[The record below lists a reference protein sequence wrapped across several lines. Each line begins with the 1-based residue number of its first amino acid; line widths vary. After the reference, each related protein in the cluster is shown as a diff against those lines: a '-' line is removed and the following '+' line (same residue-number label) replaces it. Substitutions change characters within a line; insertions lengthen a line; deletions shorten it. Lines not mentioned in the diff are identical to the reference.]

1 MINRLS
7 RITKLQRMKKKKK
20 KKQILSLLFIFKK
33 LCKII
38 WIANVLFNGRGRR
51 NADGG
56 YSRNERRTCDT
67 VLAIARKRWCFR
79 KSKAGQ
85 PLTCGHPPDLHTIHL
100 SLSLLLPSIFRS
112 VGRARG
118 RRSSRSPSQ
127 KISSVVRSSW
137 YLTTAQPHG
146 IT

>member
-7 RITKLQRMKKKKK
+7 RITKLQRMKKKKNK
-20 KKQILSLLFIFKK
+20 SFLSFFFLKNY
-33 LCKII
+33 
-38 WIANVLFNGRGRR
+38 ANSFELPMC
-51 NADGG
+51 
-56 YSRNERRTCDT
+56 YSMEEEEEMRTGDTPETKEGRTCDT

-112 VGRARG
+112 VGRAG
-118 RRSSRSPSQ
+118 ARSEKLKKP
-127 KISSVVRSSW
+127 K
-137 YLTTAQPHG
+137 PKNK
-146 IT
+146 